1 MKTIILE
8 SGRCSH
14 AKCIY
19 CGYSKNERPVNV
31 RLLKARLDQM
41 LAGTE
46 DSSLK
51 VFSSGSFLD
60 EAQFPKEFVDY
71 FAEKLRRMGITKLT
85 IESRPEYVTDESLE
99 PFGGIGLTVAIGL
112 ESAHPE
118 ELKTIVKGFT
128 VADFV
133 RAAETLHRHGAK
145 VRSYLLVNI
154 PFVKDIRK
162 SIRESVEFAKKYSD
176 SIVVLNLLP
185 HHKTPLM
192 RLWMQK
198 RWRPLSRKEF
208 RDVVKGIDGVE
219 LDEETFRFIP
229 QFPNKKAFDGVGIG
243 YITNPTYDAWQDY
256 IVRWYEKPEGK
267 DTALFLPCSA
277 KKPYRESR
285 THATIWHAIKGIRGV
300 HRIVISSPGVI
311 PFEFNGRYPF
321 DTYDWDESKET
332 PEIMKEYVRINKERI
347 MDYLKGH
354 RYKHHVAYFR
364 SGSESYEAL
373 KQACDELGI
382 ELVNALPEGE
392 RVTSKE
398 GLGNLRNV
406 LEKLS

>member
-41 LAGTE
+41 LADT
-46 DSSLK
+46 DDTALK

-60 EAQFPKEFVDY
+60 EAQFPKEFVEY
-71 FAEKLRRMGITKLT
+71 FAEKLRRMGITELI
-85 IESRPEYVTDESLE
+85 IESRPEYVTDESIA
-99 PFGGIGLTVAIGL
+99 PFEGISLTVAIGL
-112 ESAHPE
+112 ESAHE
-118 ELKTIVKGFT
+118 DELKTIVKGFT
-128 VADFV
+128 VEDFV

-145 VRSYLLVNI
+145 VRTYLLVNI

-162 SIRESVEFAKKYSD
+162 SIRESVGFAKKYSD

-185 HHKTPLM
+185 HYKTPLM
-192 RLWMQK
+192 QLWMQK

-208 RDVVKGIDGVE
+208 HKIVDGIEGVE
-219 LDEETFRFIP
+219 LDEETFHFVP
-229 QFPNKKAFDGVGIG
+229 QFPEKKFFEGVGLE

-256 IVRWYEKPEGK
+256 IARWYEKPEGR
-267 DTALFLPCSA
+267 DIALFLPCSA
-277 KKPYRESR
+277 KKPYKESK
-285 THATIWHAIKGIRGV
+285 THTTIWHAIKGIRGV

-311 PFEFNGRYPF
+311 PFEYSGYYPF
-321 DTYDWDESKET
+321 NAYDWDDSKET
-332 PEIMKEYVRINKERI
+332 PEILKEYVRINKERI
-347 MDYLKGH
+347 ANYLKGH
-354 RYKHHVAYFR
+354 RYKHHIAYFK

-373 KQACDELGI
+373 RQACGGLGI
-382 ELVNALPEGE
+382 GLVNALPEGE

-398 GLGNLRNV
+398 GLESLRKT
-406 LEKLS
+406 LEKLE